1 MTPSKKAS
9 IVVLVIQTVAMVTIL
24 VLLTLVIYTKA
35 NEQAKPD
42 VIEITIS
49 KNYQFVSCSNCH
61 TEKRE
66 SNDCGK
72 LKHKAW
78 TICIHEHY
86 AFKL

>member
-1 MTPSKKAS
+1 MTPNKKANI
-9 IVVLVIQTVAMVTIL
+9 IVLLIAIAAITVL

-35 NEQAKPD
+35 NEQVKPD

-72 LKHKAW
+72 LKNKAW